1 VSRTAQPD
9 KGQVRSTE
17 EAISDLRGLARK
29 DPQIVRACFK
39 KFLLLERNPHA
50 GEPLLGGLVGFR
62 KLTVGDR
69 TWRIVWRVG
78 TDVAGQNVV
87 EVAEVWAVGAREDAQ
102 VYAEVSSRVAALGDD
117 PITQPLAQVLQTLS
131 KVRALR
137 LDVAAAQHDAED
149 ADSVMTESAREP
161 IPIWL
166 AGRLTQQAGYTQDE
180 LARLSP
186 EEAMDAWD
194 AWMSR
199 RRS

>member
-9 KGQVRSTE
+9 KGQVRFTE

-39 KFLLLERNPHA
+39 KFLVLERNPHA

-117 PITQPLAQVLQTLS
+117 PITQPLAQVLQALS

>member
-9 KGQVRSTE
+9 KGQVRFTE

-39 KFLLLERNPHA
+39 KFLVLERNPHA